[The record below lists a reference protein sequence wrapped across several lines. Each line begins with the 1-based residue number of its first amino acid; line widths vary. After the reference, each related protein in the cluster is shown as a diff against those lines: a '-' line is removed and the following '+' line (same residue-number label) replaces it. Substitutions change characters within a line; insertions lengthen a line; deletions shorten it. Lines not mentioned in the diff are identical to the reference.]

1 MTASLSTLDDL
12 IKMVQ
17 SDNDRRQLT
26 MDEKGTDSRRSL
38 DVSAH
43 LLIVGR

>member
-12 IKMVQ
+12 IEMVQ

-26 MDEKGTDSRRSL
+26 MDETGTNTRRSL
-38 DVSAH
+38 NVSAH
-43 LLIVGR
+43 ILNVGR